1 MRIGAFAAPEVPVLL
16 IYLLIS
22 VLPFILFWRIFK
34 KAGFPGALALLL
46 LIPGVGLLAA
56 TLVLALA
63 EWPVVRNR
71 A

>member
-22 VLPFILFWRIFK
+22 VLPFILFWRIFN